1 MKRRI
6 LSGVLV
12 VGVIL
17 CCLSACNKKALTF
30 TDGSVMEKTRFSSDV
45 VYDSDS
51 AGRTKGGNFSF
62 VNITAETGAISGDA
76 YTIGDGEK
84 RFSFVITWADSGN
97 PIYVGLFDAGNG
109 ETYVIPLEGGTGAFD
124 ADLSPVPRGS
134 YYVIVLHQGKYEA
147 DITGS
152 VSYCFK

>member
-6 LSGVLV
+6 FSGMLV
-12 VGVIL
+12 VSVIF
-17 CCLSACNKKALTF
+17 CCLSACNKRALTF
-30 TDGSVMEKTRFSSDV
+30 INGSVTEKTRFSSDV

-62 VNITAETGAISGDA
+62 VNITAETGVISGDA
-76 YTIGDGEK
+76 YTIGDGESL
-84 RFSFVITWADSGN
+84 FSFVITWADSGN
-97 PIYVGLFDAGNG
+97 PIYVGFFYGGNG
-109 ETYVIPLEGGTGAFD
+109 ETYVIPVEGETGAFD

>member
-6 LSGVLV
+6 FSGVLV

-30 TDGSVMEKTRFSSDV
+30 IDGSVMEKTRFSSDV

-51 AGRTKGGNFSF
+51 AGRPKGGNFSF

-76 YTIGDGEK
+76 YTIGDGESL
-84 RFSFVITWADSGN
+84 FSFVITWADSGN
-97 PIYVGLFDAGNG
+97 PIYVGFRQWGN
-109 ETYVIPLEGGTGAFD
+109 ICNSA
-124 ADLSPVPRGS
+124 
-134 YYVIVLHQGKYEA
+134 
-147 DITGS
+147 
-152 VSYCFK
+152 

>member
-6 LSGVLV
+6 FSGVLV
-12 VGVIL
+12 AGVIL
-17 CCLSACNKKALTF
+17 CCLSACNKKPLTF
-30 TDGSVMEKTRFSSDV
+30 IDGSVMEKNRFSSDV

-62 VNITAETGAISGDA
+62 VNMTDETGTRSGNA
-76 YTIGDGEK
+76 YTIGDGESL
-84 RFSFVITWADSGN
+84 FSFVITWADSGN

-124 ADLSPVPRGS
+124 ADLSRIPRGS

>member
-6 LSGVLV
+6 FSGVLV

-17 CCLSACNKKALTF
+17 CCLSACNKRALTF
-30 TDGSVMEKTRFSSDV
+30 INGSVMEKTRFSSDV

-51 AGRTKGGNFSF
+51 AGKPKGGNFSF

-84 RFSFVITWADSGN
+84 RFSFVITWVDSGN

-134 YYVIVLHQGKYEA
+134 YYGYCTPSGK
-147 DITGS
+147 I
-152 VSYCFK
+152 